1 MSFVISFSDPAAGV
15 SDDWYKGVLKSR
27 FAYCV
32 ELRDKGNYGFLLPP
46 QQIKSTGE
54 ELWAAQRV
62 VFQKMVD
69 LSNDETTPTAQPP
82 TTQHPSTQPP
92 TTQPPTTQSPTTQ
105 PPTTQSPT
113 TQPPSGCGSP
123 QWANDMYCDDENNNP
138 SCNYDGG
145 ACCSNS
151 ASGKKVQTDFKYDK
165 LNSNQCSGSKI
176 SMDRLFL

>member
-1 MSFVISFSDPAAGV
+1 MSFVIFYSDPAAGV

-32 ELRDKGNYGFLLPP
+32 ELRDNGNYGFLLPP
-46 QQIKSTGE
+46 EQIKSTGE

-69 LSNDETTPTAQPP
+69 LSNDATTPTAQPP
-82 TTQHPSTQPP
+82 TTLPPTTQPP
-92 TTQPPTTQSPTTQ
+92 TTQPPTTQPPTTQ
-105 PPTTQSPT
+105 PPT

-123 QWANDMYCDDENNNP
+123 QWANDMYCDDENNNA

-151 ASGKKVQTDFKYDK
+151 ASGKKVQTDFKYD
-165 LNSNQCSGSKI
+165 SIQGSG
-176 SMDRLFL
+176 